1 MSMLSLSLP
10 GLTIYAIV
18 YWAMTIK
25 HLSGRV
31 RVSCLDDFDTTDL
44 TTGGHKRDAK
54 ATTTN
59 LSYCSI
65 NCNCPKIKPVKQSL
79 YKYNYDL

>member
-1 MSMLSLSLP
+1 MSMLSLSLS

-31 RVSCLDDFDTTDL
+31 RVSCLDDFETE
-44 TTGGHKRDAK
+44 GAINEMRD
-54 ATTTN
+54 
-59 LSYCSI
+59 
-65 NCNCPKIKPVKQSL
+65 
-79 YKYNYDL
+79 